1 MKTKEFMKLLAEKID
16 LTDIA
21 IAIQREDGNFDY
33 YEDFGFN
40 PETGDFVVS
49 WEEVKKCKASR
60 TNIVEFPKDYCIKI
74 NSYDEFEKLHKEFY
88 KGDNALSDKTY
99 ICTEVLLSLSPAF
112 FPMYMHIVNGELESY
127 ESDNQS
133 ETFYTV
139 DDWFIINE
147 ELSK

>member
-49 WEEVKKCKASR
+49 WEDVKKCKANRNSA
-60 TNIVEFPKDYCIKI
+60 VEFPKDYCIKI
-74 NSYDEFEKLHKEFY
+74 NNYDEFEKLHKEFY
-88 KGDNALSDKTY
+88 KGSDALSDKVY
-99 ICTEVLLSLSPAF
+99 ICTEILLSLSPAF
-112 FPMYMHIVNGELESY
+112 FPMYMHIVDGELESY
-127 ESDNQS
+127 QSENQS
-133 ETFYTV
+133 ENYYSV
-139 DDWFIINE
+139 DDWIIVNE
-147 ELSK
+147 KVN